1 MAPLKNAIVNLFK
14 GNHASNAP
22 TRQDLWFLPLGGT
35 GEIGMNANLYGHH
48 DQWLLVDCGVGFDDT
63 GTRRYLPDTRFI
75 EEQSEKLQAIV
86 ITHGHQDHI
95 GALAQLWPLLKAP
108 IYATPF
114 AAAILRQ
121 SFARNNSE
129 MDLPIKEIV
138 FNQDYHFGAFSVRW
152 MPIPHSIPEA
162 SALLIETRAGRV
174 LHSGDW
180 RFDASPVIHSS
191 FNQRDFKQL
200 QKPPI
205 DAMISDS
212 TNATKQT
219 SNASEGEL
227 FTDLK
232 EVISQQPGRVVVSC
246 FSTNIS
252 RIITIARVAQ
262 SLNKKCAL
270 LGRSI
275 EDMQSIAKRLGYW
288 PEDLSLINPHHIGYL
303 PANEVVVI
311 ATGSQGEPNAALQKL
326 LMQRHRLLYLEAGD
340 TVIYSAIRI
349 PVNEPRIIKQMQA
362 FEAIGMNVIH
372 ADDAIANGLKLHA
385 SGHAN
390 VEDIKKLYQLV
401 RPQLLVPTHG
411 EPHHMADNATL
422 ASHCGIEQVLTGY
435 DGDLFKLKPF
445 AGKVEHFVKVEP
457 LLLE

>member
-1 MAPLKNAIVNLFK
+1 MALLKKPILNLFK
-14 GNHASNAP
+14 GNRASNAP

-48 DQWLLVDCGVGFDDT
+48 NQWLLVDCGVGFDNT

-75 EEQSEKLQAIV
+75 EENRHKLQAIV

-95 GALAQLWPLLKAP
+95 GALVKLWPLLKAP

-121 SFARNNSE
+121 SLTRNDDE
-129 MDLPIKEIV
+129 IDLPIKEIV
-138 FNQDYHFGAFSVRW
+138 FNQDYFFGTFSVRW

-162 SALLIETRAGRV
+162 SALLIETSAGRV

-180 RFDASPVIHSS
+180 RFDTSPVIHSG
-191 FNQRDFKQL
+191 FNQADFKQL
-200 QKPPI
+200 QKLSI
-205 DAMISDS
+205 DAMVSDS
-212 TNATKQT
+212 TNATKHT
-219 SNASEGEL
+219 SNASESEL
-227 FTDLK
+227 FNDLK
-232 EVISQQPGRVVVSC
+232 KVIKKQSGRVVVSC

-262 SLNKKCAL
+262 HLNKKCAV

-275 EDMQSIAKRLGYW
+275 ENMQSIAKRLGYW
-288 PEDLSLINPHHIGYL
+288 PEGLSLVNPHHIGYL
-303 PANEVVVI
+303 PANDIIVI
-311 ATGSQGEPNAALQKL
+311 ATGSQAEPNATLQKL
-326 LMQRHRLLYLEAGD
+326 LMHRHPLFYLEAGD

-349 PVNEPRIIKQMQA
+349 PVNEERIIKQMEA
-362 FEAIGMNVIH
+362 FKNIGINVVH
-372 ADDAIANGLKLHA
+372 ADDERTNGLKLHA

-390 VEDIKKLYQLV
+390 AEDIKKLYQLV
-401 RPQLLVPTHG
+401 RPKLLIPTHG
-411 EPHHMADNATL
+411 ETHHMTNNAL
-422 ASHCGIEQVLTGY
+422 VAKKCGIENVLMGC

-445 AGKVEHFVKVEP
+445 AGKVRGFVKIEP
-457 LLLE
+457 ILLN